1 MSSQCDTVLSGVIAV
16 LALVYLAFQVR
27 NKRWS
32 AIVAFF
38 VISVMM
44 CCGLKMNVLS
54 CTSWRVCIM
63 VAIIGSNVVA
73 LPQTTRSHGV
83 HESFANLENVKSH
96 TDTIAVKTN
105 ESGAGVN
112 VDNQET
118 VDTEDDNASI
128 ASEDT
133 EEDTDE
139 GTVAEKGN
147 SVNNTVDTFST
158 FMETYKSL
166 TPDQIE
172 NMTTDTKDLIK
183 TQKALM
189 KTVKNLAPVIS
200 QGKEMMDTFKD
211 YFGPSGTSDLMKA
224 FKDSKLA

>member
-1 MSSQCDTVLSGVIAV
+1 MSSQCDTVLSGVVSV

-32 AIVAFF
+32 AVVAFF
-38 VISVMM
+38 VISALM

-54 CTSWRVCIM
+54 CTNWCVCIM

-73 LPQTTRSHGV
+73 LPQTTRSHV
-83 HESFANLENVKSH
+83 DHESFANPDKHAKE
-96 TDTIAVKTN
+96 
-105 ESGAGVN
+105 
-112 VDNQET
+112 VD
-118 VDTEDDNASI
+118 DGDDGEGS
-128 ASEDT
+128 DD
-133 EEDTDE
+133 EEGNDDSAEKATDE
-139 GTVAEKGN
+139 ETHSHGETPDEKK
-147 SVNNTVDTFST
+147 STENNHAVDTFST

-172 NMTTDTKDLIK
+172 NMTTDTKDLIQ

-189 KTVKNLAPVIS
+189 KTVQNLAPVIS

>member
-1 MSSQCDTVLSGVIAV
+1 MLSGVVAI

-32 AIVAFF
+32 AVIAFF
-38 VISVMM
+38 VIAAVM
-44 CCGLKMNVLS
+44 CGVLKQMKYYEGKMW
-54 CTSWRVCIM
+54 CVCIM

-73 LPQTTRSHGV
+73 LPQTTMSQNH
-83 HESFANLENVKSH
+83 HESFANPEKENAK
-96 TDTIAVKTN
+96 TDN
-105 ESGAGVN
+105 EDTLDASPSQ
-112 VDNQET
+112 DSET
-118 VDTEDDNASI
+118 TSSSETETASETASI
-128 ASEDT
+128 AESDDGVTDDHHTSNTKSTT
-133 EEDTDE
+133 ETS
-139 GTVAEKGN
+139 K
-147 SVNNTVDTFST
+147 SPIDTFST

-172 NMTTDTKDLIK
+172 NMTSDTKDLIK

-189 KTVKNLAPVIS
+189 KTVQNLAPVIS

-224 FKDSKLA
+224 FKDTKQT